1 MTAPEG
7 MAAMERIQAI
17 GAAVVLTVLGAA
29 LVAKPWLAPWI
40 LKKIQSKGDAHH
52 AQNHTEN

>member
-17 GAAVVLTVLGAA
+17 GAAAVLVGWLAVL
-29 LVAKPWLAPWI
+29 LAKPWLMPRIRRIYSIERGCASCA
-40 LKKIQSKGDAHH
+40 KSH
-52 AQNHTEN
+52 

>member
-17 GAAVVLTVLGAA
+17 GAAAVLVGWLAVL
-29 LVAKPWLAPWI
+29 LAKPWLMPRI
-40 LKKIQSKGDAHH
+40 RRYIQSKGDAHH